1 MRLSEL
7 SERSGVSVYSIKFYL
22 REGLLPPGERKSAR
36 LSEYGEHHLRRLR
49 LIRAM
54 LTVGGLTLTQAR
66 DVLAVS
72 EDPAFGRPERIG
84 AAQYMLPP
92 HTRRPDDDEVARHEW
107 DRTRSQL
114 AEMLHGLDWRFDD
127 SNPSLDALTEA
138 VLTLR
143 SLGYGDAEQLRGYAE
158 LVRRLAAAEYGGT
171 IHPHT
176 DLDKAMEGV
185 IVYTLLA
192 EPVLLA
198 LRRLAHEDT
207 ARRLHDGE

>member
-7 SERSGVSVYSIKFYL
+7 SERSGVSVHSIKFYL

-36 LSEYGEHHLRRLR
+36 LSEYDEQHLRRLR

-54 LTVGGLTLTQAR
+54 LTVGGLSLTQAR
-66 DVLAVS
+66 DVLAVA
-72 EDPAFGRPERIG
+72 EDPAFGRTERIG
-84 AAQYMLPP
+84 AAQYLLPP
-92 HTRRPDDDEVARHEW
+92 HIQPPEDEVARREW
-107 DRTRSQL
+107 DQTRAQL
-114 AEMLHGLDWRFDD
+114 AEMLHGLTWRFDD
-127 SNPSLDALTEA
+127 SSPSLDSLTKA
-138 VLTLR
+138 VLALR
-143 SLGYGDAEQLRGYAE
+143 SLGYGDADLLRQYAE
-158 LVRRLAAAEYGGT
+158 LVRQLAAAEYGGA
-171 IHPHT
+171 IHPLT